1 MAIIS
6 SSLFSHQRSESY
18 SKIVIDKN
26 QEISDIQ
33 IEFGLQT
40 QVLQRLDSGYS
51 IDWEREFTKEILEG
65 FVFNESCR
73 LNSKPFLKNSSS
85 TGYITLLW
93 KLECAIEEITINFDL
108 FFNKDTSHT
117 HIATFLI
124 NSVPAPEKVFST
136 SYKNWKE
143 SDGAIDKASDFDSL
157 TDYFNLGFKHILS
170 GFDHLAFLLALLLL
184 NLRTK
189 KLILIITGFTIGHSI
204 TLALGSLNLIQP
216 SSQLVEALIGYSIV
230 IISVESVASL
240 SNNYKFYRKFLTFI
254 WAVLL
259 MGILLFGNQKFV
271 IGLLGMGIFSYCYL
285 GLLAKHKEFSLT
297 ILVTCLFGLI
307 HGFGFAGNLSS
318 IGLMEGRLLPAIF
331 GFNLGVELGQILV
344 IILLSSALILLE
356 KVIDKNMND
365 ARVYM
370 ASGLSSLGMF
380 WFLERLF

>member
-1 MAIIS
+1 MAIVS

-33 IEFGLQT
+33 IEFSLQT
-40 QVLQRLDSGYS
+40 KVLQRLDVGYS

-240 SNNYKFYRKFLTFI
+240 SNNYKFYRKFLAFI
-254 WAVLL
+254 WALL
-259 MGILLFGNQKFV
+259 LVGILLFGNQKFV
-271 IGLLGMGIFSYCYL
+271 IGLFGMGIFSYCYL

>member
-1 MAIIS
+1 M
-6 SSLFSHQRSESY
+6 
-18 SKIVIDKN
+18 
-26 QEISDIQ
+26 
-33 IEFGLQT
+33 
-40 QVLQRLDSGYS
+40 
-51 IDWEREFTKEILEG
+51 
-65 FVFNESCR
+65 
-73 LNSKPFLKNSSS
+73 
-85 TGYITLLW
+85 W

-254 WAVLL
+254 WALL
-259 MGILLFGNQKFV
+259 LVGILLFGNQKFV
-271 IGLLGMGIFSYCYL
+271 IGLFGMGIFSYCYL

>member
-33 IEFGLQT
+33 IEFSLQT
-40 QVLQRLDSGYS
+40 KVLQRLDVGYS

-93 KLECAIEEITINFDL
+93 KLECALEEITINFDL

-240 SNNYKFYRKFLTFI
+240 SNNYKFYRKLLTFI
-254 WAVLL
+254 WALL
-259 MGILLFGNQKFV
+259 IVGILLFGNQKFV
-271 IGLLGMGIFSYCYL
+271 IGLFGMGIFSYCYL